1 MIFDFSPM
9 TFLLCI
15 SIYDS
20 NNQNLISVMY
30 FGSLFNASYAG
41 TSSYFKRGIFGA
53 NSGRVFTNFAENSS
67 AVIKWHFATS
77 IETFHRKKMLQNIIV
92 KLLTLCIWSHDQR
105 KGSLSCSLDFRT
117 VQSKTMPSLEKLDG
131 KLSYWRPQ

>member
-1 MIFDFSPM
+1 MEILASEIGSKLKFSLLENDQNQENFVDMLNEISKSNFSPM

-53 NSGRVFTNFAENSS
+53 NSGRVFT
-67 AVIKWHFATS
+67 I
-77 IETFHRKKMLQNIIV
+77 LQKIAP
-92 KLLTLCIWSHDQR
+92 R
-105 KGSLSCSLDFRT
+105 
-117 VQSKTMPSLEKLDG
+117 
-131 KLSYWRPQ
+131 